1 VLPEGFQETEL
12 YRICVESGIIP
23 GAARDPGAGPTPP
36 RADLPPLDLTYRVGG
51 MWCPSCAWLLEEV
64 LGRMPGVIL
73 AKVDFVSDILTLK
86 YLPHLVSPAE
96 IVSRAQRLG
105 YRLGTFQTSGVSEGK
120 GLILRLGITAILTA
134 NIMMVS
140 LAVYSGFFREF
151 SGNSLNYFS
160 YPLLVMGTFV
170 LFYGG
175 LPILKRGMAA
185 LRYLSP
191 SMDTLIALGALSAYL
206 YSTMQ
211 VVRGGLHLYFDTASM
226 LITFVLF
233 GRYVEIRARERVSAG
248 IGGLRRVACGK
259 VRIDEDGREGWTGAD
274 TMRPGDLFRALGGD
288 AIPLD
293 SRVVGGVGLIDQS
306 FLTGESRPRV
316 LSPGDLVAGGS
327 MVREGQLLLETTRIG
342 RESLVGQIVATVED
356 AIGRKN
362 NHELLAERA
371 SRLFVPAVLCLAAA
385 TGLVTW
391 LRHVPADAVLL
402 RSLSVLLIS
411 CPCALGLAIPLAKVA
426 VIDLARRQ
434 GILVRD
440 PGALERL
447 KEVDTIVFDKTGTL
461 TEGNF
466 SLQKVVSAELEES
479 DLFARL
485 AAIEAQA
492 QHFLAR
498 EIVREAQKRA
508 VGIDKAEAFE
518 SFIGLGVKGRVRGVE
533 VCIGSRPFMEQ
544 NRLKMGRDFD
554 DEARVLGE
562 DGKTVVFF
570 GWVGHVRGFLAFGD
584 PLRPGARELADA
596 LRNRGVDV
604 WLVSGDSDATTRAV
618 ARRLGIGRVLARA
631 LPEDK
636 VELIKDLRDQGL
648 SVAMIGDGFND
659 AGALAESDVGG
670 AFGAGVDLI
679 REASDLTFLSPEPG
693 RLLDAMALSFL
704 AARTIR
710 QNLFFASLYNLIA
723 IPVAASGLLNPLMAV
738 IAMFA
743 SSLTVTANTLR
754 IFRRDAVPRS
764 ISRESGPL
772 IAPSAG

>member
-1 VLPEGFQETEL
+1 LSAATGVLPEGFQETEL
-12 YRICVESGIIP
+12 YRVCVESGIIP
-23 GAARDPGAGPTPP
+23 GAARDLGTGPKPP
-36 RADLPPLDLTYRVGG
+36 QADLPPLELTYRVGG
-51 MWCPSCAWLLEEV
+51 MWCPSRAWLLEEV

-73 AKVDFVSDILTLK
+73 AEVAFVSDVLTLK

-96 IVSRAQRLG
+96 IVSRVQRLG
-105 YRLGTFQTSGVSEGK
+105 YWLGTFQTSGVSEGK
-120 GLILRLGITAILTA
+120 RLILRLGITAILTA

-140 LAVYSGFFREF
+140 LAVYSGFFQELSR
-151 SGNSLNYFS
+151 NSLNYFS

-175 LPILKRGMAA
+175 LPILKRGLAA
-185 LRYLSP
+185 LSYLSP

-206 YSTMQ
+206 YSVAQ
-211 VVRGGLHLYFDTASM
+211 VARGGLHLYFDTASM

-259 VRIDEDGREGWTGAD
+259 VRIDKDGREGWTGAD
-274 TMRPGDLFRALGGD
+274 TMRPGDLFRAFTGD

-293 SRVVGGVGLIDQS
+293 SRVIGGVGLIDQS

-316 LSPGDLVAGGS
+316 LSPGDPVAGGS
-327 MVREGQLLLETTRIG
+327 MVREGRLLLETERTAA
-342 RESLVGQIVATVED
+342 ESLVGQIVATVED

-362 NHELLAERA
+362 NYELLAERM
-371 SRLFVPAVLCLAAA
+371 SRLLVPAVLCLAAA

-391 LRHVPADAVLL
+391 LRHVPADEVLL
-402 RSLSVLLIS
+402 RSLTVLLIS

-440 PGALERL
+440 PDALERL
-447 KEVDTIVFDKTGTL
+447 KDVDTIVFDKTGTL

-466 SLQKVVSAELEES
+466 SLQKVVSAESDEA

-485 AAIEAQA
+485 AAVEAQA
-492 QHFLAR
+492 QHFLTR

-508 VGIDKAEAFE
+508 VGIDKAEGFE
-518 SFIGLGVKGRVRGVE
+518 SFVGLGVKGGVRGVE
-533 VCIGSRPFMEQ
+533 VYIGSRPFMEQ
-544 NRLKMGRDFD
+544 NRLEIGRDFG
-554 DEARVLGE
+554 DEALTLGE

-570 GWVGHVRGFLAFGD
+570 GWVGRARGFLAFGD
-584 PLRPGARELADA
+584 PIRPGARELVHE
-596 LRNRGVDV
+596 LRDRGVDV

-618 ARRLGIGRVLARA
+618 AKSLGIGRVSARA
-631 LPEDK
+631 LPGDK
-636 VELIKDLRDQGL
+636 VKLIKTLQDQGH

-670 AFGAGVDLI
+670 AFGAGVNLI
-679 REASDLTFLSPEPG
+679 RKASDLTFLSPEPG
-693 RLLDAMALSFL
+693 RLLDARALSFL
-704 AARTIR
+704 AANTIR
-710 QNLFFASLYNLIA
+710 QNLFFAFVYNLIA
-723 IPVAASGLLNPLMAV
+723 IPVAAFGLLNPFMAV

-754 IFRRDAVPRS
+754 IFRRDVIPR
-764 ISRESGPL
+764 L
-772 IAPSAG
+772 T